1 MQGVIGFF
9 FLLRKRT
16 NGGFEIVLKVD
27 RVTRRFGRVTAVD
40 DVSFEIRPGEMV
52 GFLGPN
58 GSGKTTLMRVISTYL
73 LPSEGAVYLDG
84 LDVRRSPEEVRRRI
98 GYLPESNILY
108 PRMGVLDYLKFAGE
122 MRGLVGRRLAGQI
135 EWLVQALQL
144 NPVLEKRNGECSKG
158 FRQRIS
164 MAAVLLHR
172 PPVVLLDE
180 PTIGLDPLQL
190 FMVRDFLR
198 DLAKERIVLFS
209 SHIMQEVAAM
219 TQRVLLIHQGKLMRD
234 VVLPESGDRSA
245 MLENLFKESLS

>member
-1 MQGVIGFF
+1 M
-9 FLLRKRT
+9 KRI
-16 NGGFEIVLKVD
+16 NGGFENVLKVD
-27 RVTRRFGRVTAVD
+27 RVIRRFGRVTAVD
-40 DVSFEIRPGEMV
+40 DVSFEIQPGEMV

-58 GSGKTTLMRVISTYL
+58 GSGKTTLLRVISTYL
-73 LPSEGAVYLDG
+73 LPSSGTVLLDG

-108 PRMGVLDYLKFAGE
+108 PRMRVWDYLKFAGE
-122 MRGLVGRRLAGQI
+122 MRGLCGKTLMERI
-135 EWLVQALQL
+135 DSFVQALQL
-144 NPVLEKRNGECSKG
+144 ESVLEKRNGECSKG

-172 PPVVLLDE
+172 PPVILLDE

-198 DLAKERIVLFS
+198 ELAKDRIVLFS

-219 TQRVLLIHQGKLMRD
+219 TQRVLLIHQGKLIRD
-234 VVLPESGDRSA
+234 AVLPEDSDGARQ
-245 MLENLFKESLS
+245 LENMFKEALV